1 MLQPIMNPG
10 KEFIKMTSHNK
21 KIDRRTFLKTT
32 GLSGASLALSA
43 GLAGSAIAE
52 KIGTDNAPDK
62 SGMPTRILGKT
73 GVPVSI
79 LSLGGV
85 DFTSNQLLLR
95 MALKMGVTYWDTA
108 HNYENGKSEI
118 GIGEFF
124 AKYPEERKN
133 VFLVTKASGKDDPEG
148 MSERLQL
155 SLERMKTDYIDCYF
169 IHGAAK
175 PKQLTPEVKAWAEAQ
190 KKSGKIKFFGF
201 STHANMPQM
210 LTHASTLGW
219 IDVIMSTYNYHVMLD
234 DNMKAAVAACAKA
247 NIGLVAM
254 KTQGAPLKMIDSSKE
269 LSITESFIKQ
279 GFTVEQAKLK
289 TVWQDDRISACC
301 SKIKNISMLKD
312 NVAAAADTNKLA
324 GRNLRQLKALSQSTC
339 GLYCRACLKCEIAM
353 GEETRIPD
361 ILRYVMY
368 FNSYQ
373 ETDNARNLFKMLPDQ
388 VRRNIASTDYTP
400 AERACPNRIEIG
412 KLMREASVLFT

>member
-1 MLQPIMNPG
+1 MVSDKN
-10 KEFIKMTSHNK
+10 
-21 KIDRRTFLKTT
+21 KIDRRTFLKAT
-32 GLSGASLALSA
+32 GLGGASLALSA
-43 GLAGSAIAE
+43 GIGANAMAE
-52 KIGTDNAPDK
+52 KMTGDDTPEKA
-62 SGMPTRILGKT
+62 GMPTRILGKT

-108 HNYENGKSEI
+108 HDYENGKSEI
-118 GIGEFF
+118 GIGDYFQ
-124 AKYPEERKN
+124 KYPEDRKKI
-133 VFLVTKASGKDDPEG
+133 FLVSKASGKDDPEG
-148 MSERLQL
+148 MSQRLGL
-155 SLERMKTDYIDCYF
+155 SLERMKTGYIDCYF
-169 IHGAAK
+169 IHGATK
-175 PKQLTPEVKAWAEAQ
+175 TKQLTPEVKAWAEQQ

-201 STHANMPQM
+201 STHANMPQL

-234 DNMKAAVAACAKA
+234 DDMKAAVAACAKA

-269 LSITESFIKQ
+269 LAITESFINQ

-289 TVWQDDRISACC
+289 TVWQDERISACC
-301 SKIKNISMLKD
+301 SKMKNITMLKD
-312 NVAAAADTNKLA
+312 NVAAAGDAKKITGGNMRRL
-324 GRNLRQLKALSQSTC
+324 NLLSQNTC
-339 GLYCRACLKCEIAM
+339 RLYCRACMKCEIAM
-353 GEETRIPD
+353 GGETRIPD
-361 ILRYVMY
+361 ILRYMMY

-373 ETDNARNLFKMLPDQ
+373 ETENARNLFKTLPDHI
-388 VRRNIASTDYTP
+388 RKDLAMNDYTP

-412 KLMREASVLFT
+412 KLMREASVLFA